1 MPDLENF
8 IAALTQPQPQAVV
21 RAVMVSSVDGRA
33 TIADRVGDLTGAVDQ
48 RLLLTLR
55 EHAAAVMVGGTT
67 VRAEGYDRL
76 LDDAARERRA
86 ARGLPPEP
94 EFVVVTRSGPPLP
107 ERIAALR
114 ARHPG
119 GSIVCEGGPTVLGV
133 LVEQHLLDELVL
145 VVSPLLVGDDT
156 QHYVL
161 DHATELGVE
170 LRPLAF
176 TAAEGFVF
184 LRYGLSK

>member
-1 MPDLENF
+1 MPDLDSF
-8 IAALTQPQPQAVV
+8 IAALTEPRAGI

-33 TIADRVGDLTGAVDQ
+33 TIADRVGGLTGPADQ
-48 RLLLTLR
+48 RLLLSLR
-55 EHAAAVMVGGTT
+55 EHAAAVMVGGAT

-76 LDDAARERRA
+76 LDDAARERRTA
-86 ARGLPPEP
+86 HGLPPEP
-94 EFVVVTRSGPPLP
+94 EFMVVTRSGPPLP

-119 GSIVCEGGPTVLGV
+119 GAIVCEGGPTLLGV
-133 LVEQHLLDELVL
+133 LVEQHLLEELVL

-156 QHYVL
+156 QHYAL
-161 DHATELGVE
+161 AHAAELGTELR
-170 LRPLAF
+170 LLAF

-184 LRYGLSK
+184 LRYGLSQ